1 MEFRQLEVFVTV
13 AETKS
18 FSKAADYLYLTQ
30 STVSSHIKNLEKEIK
45 KKLFIRSTKSLK
57 LTREGASFL
66 WYARRI
72 IETRDA
78 ALENINSST
87 KHILHLGASTIPS
100 GYLLPKLL
108 AGFRKKYPHICFDI
122 KQSDSTDIQEKI
134 IDGTIELGLVGK
146 KSEAAQ
152 CAFIPFCTD
161 ELVIAAPA
169 NEYYLTMQKKEA
181 PIQQLLNEPIIMRE
195 QGSGTQK
202 TIDLFLESIGRQAK
216 NLHVITRTNDLEAIK
231 QMILNNMGIAI
242 VSKYSVENLAR
253 DKQIILYP
261 LQTEIKRQF
270 YLTYLK
276 AKNIKPVLQKFIDY
290 TQEIYSL

>member
-78 ALENINSST
+78 ALENINSTT

-122 KQSDSTDIQEKI
+122 KQGDSTDIQEKI

-152 CAFIPFCTD
+152 CAFDYNSVCNYAGSERPAYDFHLAYIFGTAYMNGNGVVGTAHFLYVFGQC
-161 ELVIAAPA
+161 AAA
-169 NEYYLTMQKKEA
+169 FQVFF
-181 PIQQLLNEPIIMRE
+181 
-195 QGSGTQK
+195 S
-202 TIDLFLESIGRQAK
+202 
-216 NLHVITRTNDLEAIK
+216 HLEA
-231 QMILNNMGIAI
+231 QQDF
-242 VSKYSVENLAR
+242 AR
-253 DKQIILYP
+253 DFVFDFNQ
-261 LQTEIKRQF
+261 
-270 YLTYLK
+270 
-276 AKNIKPVLQKFIDY
+276 
-290 TQEIYSL
+290 